1 MPAQIEG
8 CPVSKESIGFHL
20 FRFIIKTIHYCHLL
34 WFKAG
39 PEEQKSV
46 FRIHTQSAHSDIWSK
61 CYNGPQQTPSKYY
74 GWRRRHMRKD
84 FRISGFIVQWRL
96 FIQYH
101 FSLSDEAQKVFLIS
115 IVLAKNGSA
124 KSTENPI
131 DDLHEWDDAEAKT
144 KTKEAA

>member
-1 MPAQIEG
+1 MDHSKHLANIMDEG
-8 CPVSKESIGFHL
+8 GDMCEK
-20 FRFIIKTIHYCHLL
+20 
-34 WFKAG
+34 
-39 PEEQKSV
+39 
-46 FRIHTQSAHSDIWSK
+46 
-61 CYNGPQQTPSKYY
+61 
-74 GWRRRHMRKD
+74 
-84 FRISGFIVQWRL
+84 ISGFIVQWRL

-131 DDLHEWDDAEAKT
+131 DDIHEWDDAEAKT